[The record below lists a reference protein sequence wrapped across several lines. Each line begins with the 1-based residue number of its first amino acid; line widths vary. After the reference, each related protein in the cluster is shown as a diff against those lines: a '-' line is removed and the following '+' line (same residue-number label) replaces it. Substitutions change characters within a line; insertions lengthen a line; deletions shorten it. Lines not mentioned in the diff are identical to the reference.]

1 MHFTAEEQAVIRE
14 KMFTEGIQLF
24 KQYGPRR
31 LTVDKLTK
39 SCGIGKGTFYHF
51 YESKEAYLS
60 ALEEILQQPYRDDVS
75 GGIRRPQANDHT

>member
-1 MHFTAEEQAVIRE
+1 MHFTAEEQADIRE

-39 SCGIGKGTFYHF
+39 SCGIGKGTFT
-51 YESKEAYLS
+51 
-60 ALEEILQQPYRDDVS
+60 IL
-75 GGIRRPQANDHT
+75 

>member
-1 MHFTAEEQAVIRE
+1 MHFTAEEQADIRE

-51 YESKEAYLS
+51 MS
-60 ALEEILQQPYRDDVS
+60 Q
-75 GGIRRPQANDHT
+75 RRPTCQLSKNIAATIS

>member
-1 MHFTAEEQAVIRE
+1 MHFTAEEQADIRE

-39 SCGIGKGTFYHF
+39 SCGIGKGHLLPF
-51 YESKEAYLS
+51 L
-60 ALEEILQQPYRDDVS
+60 
-75 GGIRRPQANDHT
+75 